1 MTVAADLERDGFAIV
16 RQVLPADVLASIDTA
31 FDVAMSGNGAGTRAL
46 LAEPWCAALAAA
58 LRRDPRIAAALP
70 ATHLAVQC
78 TAFEKS
84 LDHASSKAGGAS
96 RRRVLHF
103 VFGPRELPAGLA
115 WAKLTLG

>member
-58 LRRDPRIAAALP
+58 LP